1 MKEII
6 TGIIGIVIA
15 IVVIAGIVYVLL
27 KNKKKKPDI
36 AAPAS

>member
-6 TGIIGIVIA
+6 TGIIGIIIA
-15 IVVIAGIVYVLL
+15 VVVAAGIVYVLV

-36 AAPAS
+36 SAPAA